1 MRTIAIVVGSIM
13 IAAAGV
19 ALAQGNYSRERNN
32 ETYRAVADPER
43 ECWNSGAGH
52 FERVRPG
59 ERQGDLDFSR
69 CRYIG
74 EVARD
79 EGWSSGR
86 QECWNPGAR
95 HFEGVRPGER
105 QDDLDFSRCRNIRD
119 SVASSI
125 RQECWNQRAGH
136 FEDVRP
142 GERQDDLD
150 FSRCREYRE
159 RGAR

>member
-19 ALAQGNYSRERNN
+19 ALAQGNDSRERNN
-32 ETYRAVADPER
+32 ETSRAVADPER

-79 EGWSSGR
+79 SGWSSGR
-86 QECWNPGAR
+86 QECWNPRAR
-95 HFEGVRPGER
+95 HFEGVRAGER
-105 QDDLDFSRCRNIRD
+105 QDELD
-119 SVASSI
+119 
-125 RQECWNQRAGH
+125 
-136 FEDVRP
+136 
-142 GERQDDLD
+142 
-150 FSRCREYRE
+150 
-159 RGAR
+159 